1 MESRSPVE
9 LADQFSRRRVT
20 LVAVATLVFLGVQLI
35 AGPFWGSRGT
45 PYVSQLGWAIN
56 AFVLLLM
63 LALGSRLLRNRRIRY
78 LVDDEVSR
86 HNRETGIIA
95 GYWVAMAMAMG
106 LYVATTF
113 VTFPAFTAREAL
125 YLVVTP
131 SVGVALLT
139 FSYLEW
145 RAHRDA

>member
-1 MESRSPVE
+1 MQMDSRSPVE
-9 LADQFSRRRVT
+9 IADQFSRRRVT
-20 LVAVATLVFLGVQLI
+20 LIAVATLVFLGIQVI
-35 AGPFWGSRGT
+35 AGPFWGISRGT
-45 PYVSQLGWAIN
+45 PYIAQLGWAIN
-56 AFVLLLM
+56 AFFLLLM
-63 LALGSRLLRNRRIRY
+63 LAIGSGLLRNRRLRA

-86 HNRETGIIA
+86 HNREMGIIA
-95 GYWVAMAMAMG
+95 GYWVAMATAMG
-106 LYVATTF
+106 LYVATAFRT
-113 VTFPAFTAREAL
+113 FTAREAL

>member
-1 MESRSPVE
+1 M
-9 LADQFSRRRVT
+9 
-20 LVAVATLVFLGVQLI
+20 VAIATLVFLGVQLI
-35 AGPFWGSRGT
+35 AGPFWGARRGT
-45 PYVSQLGWAIN
+45 PYISEIGWGIN

-63 LALGSRLLRNRRIRY
+63 LAIGSRLLRNRRIRS

-86 HNRETGIIA
+86 HNRVMGIVV
-95 GYWVAMAMAMG
+95 GYWVAMTAAMG
-106 LYVATTF
+106 LYLATTF
-113 VTFPAFTAREAL
+113 KDLTAREAL

-139 FSYLEW
+139 FCYLEW

>member
-1 MESRSPVE
+1 MQSRSPVE
-9 LADQFSRRRVT
+9 IADQFSRRRVT
-20 LVAVATLVFLGVQLI
+20 MVAIATLVFLGVQLI
-35 AGPFWGSRGT
+35 AGPFWGARRGT
-45 PYVSQLGWAIN
+45 PYISEIGWGIN

-63 LALGSRLLRNRRIRY
+63 LAIGSRLLRNRRIRS

-86 HNRETGIIA
+86 HNRVMGIVV
-95 GYWVAMAMAMG
+95 GYWVAMTAAMG
-106 LYVATTF
+106 LYLATTF
-113 VTFPAFTAREAL
+113 KDLTAREAL

-139 FSYLEW
+139 FCYLEW

>member
-1 MESRSPVE
+1 MQSRSPVE
-9 LADQFSRRRVT
+9 IADQFSRRRVT
-20 LVAVATLVFLGVQLI
+20 MVAIATLVFLGVQLI
-35 AGPFWGSRGT
+35 AGPFWGARRGT
-45 PYVSQLGWAIN
+45 PYISEIGWGIN

-63 LALGSRLLRNRRIRY
+63 LAIGSRLLRNRRIRS

-86 HNRETGIIA
+86 HNRVMGIVV
-95 GYWVAMAMAMG
+95 GYWVAMTAAMG
-106 LYVATTF
+106 LYLTT
-113 VTFPAFTAREAL
+113 AFKDLTAREAL

-139 FSYLEW
+139 FCYLEW

>member
-1 MESRSPVE
+1 MQSKSPVE
-9 LADQFSRRRVT
+9 IADQFSRKRVT

-35 AGPFWGSRGT
+35 AGPFWGASRGT
-45 PYVSQLGWAIN
+45 PYISQIGWVVN
-56 AFVLLLM
+56 AVALLLM
-63 LALGSRLLRNRRIRY
+63 LAIGSGLLRNRRIRS

-86 HNRETGIIA
+86 HNRVMGIVA
-95 GYWVAMAMAMG
+95 GYWVAMATAMG
-106 LYVATTF
+106 LYAATT
-113 VTFPAFTAREAL
+113 VEHFTAREAL

-139 FSYLEW
+139 FCYLEW

>member
-1 MESRSPVE
+1 MQPKSPVE
-9 LADQFSRRRVT
+9 IADQISRKRVT

-35 AGPFWGSRGT
+35 AGPFWGATRGT
-45 PYVSQLGWAIN
+45 PYISQIGWAVN
-56 AFVLLLM
+56 AVALLLM
-63 LALGSRLLRNRRIRY
+63 LAIGSGLLRNRRIRS

-86 HNRETGIIA
+86 HNRVMGIVA
-95 GYWVAMAMAMG
+95 GYWVAMATAMG
-106 LYVATTF
+106 LYVTADVRPFTT
-113 VTFPAFTAREAL
+113 REAL

-139 FSYLEW
+139 FCYLEW

>member
-1 MESRSPVE
+1 MQSRSPVE
-9 LADQFSRRRVT
+9 EADQFSRRRVT
-20 LVAVATLVFLGVQLI
+20 LVTVATLVFLGIQLI
-35 AGPFWGSRGT
+35 AGPFWGATRGT
-45 PYVSQLGWAIN
+45 PYISQIGWAIN

-63 LALGSRLLRNRRIRY
+63 LAIGSGLLRNRRIRA

-86 HNRETGIIA
+86 HNREIGMVA
-95 GYWVAMAMAMG
+95 GFWVAMAMAMA
-106 LYVATTF
+106 LYVVAGSTTL
-113 VTFPAFTAREAL
+113 TAREAL

-131 SVGVALLT
+131 SVGVSLLT

>member
-1 MESRSPVE
+1 MKSESPVE
-9 LADQFSRRRVT
+9 IADQFSRKRVT
-20 LVAVATLVFLGVQLI
+20 LVTVATLVFLGVQLI
-35 AGPFWGSRGT
+35 AGPFWGATRGT
-45 PYVSQLGWAIN
+45 PYISQIGWAIN

-63 LALGSRLLRNRRIRY
+63 LAMGSGVLRNRRLRA

-86 HNRETGIIA
+86 HNRVMGIVA
-95 GYWVAMAMAMG
+95 GFWVAMATAMG
-106 LYVATTF
+106 LYVTTT
-113 VTFPAFTAREAL
+113 VRDFTAREAL

-139 FSYLEW
+139 FCFLEW